1 MFSAKTIRRFV
12 AATVLVVF
20 ACFAPSLFAHAAFP
34 SESPLLETVEAFD
47 QTKLS
52 SNAFTQ
58 TDDTRVIANHLD
70 IPATF
75 VLAATSGDYELWY
88 EPGNYSIRVKNTAT
102 GYLYGSSFA
111 AAGVDI
117 PYFNRT
123 FELRVNSAVGVE
135 YYQYDETSGVYLIKE
150 EFILESNLTTTAHRD
165 VPGGF
170 ETDIVFGLSGIAL
183 TLRVTL
189 ADGELQIEVPHE
201 SIVDTEALPLRSVRV
216 YPYFGATYSDS
227 NPGYILVPDGSGA
240 LIRYRPIDAVTDVY
254 QWNYYMSDIG
264 VRSPVQG
271 EADLTLPVFGMI
283 LGIRQN
289 GFLGIIESGAEHA
302 TLVVN
307 PAKSNLRYYMAY
319 PQFVYSSLYAAPTS
333 QAAAESNSG
342 RQVVQTERIPF
353 DLKVVYRFLSGD
365 QADYV
370 GMARSYRDRLLEE
383 GGLVEQT
390 GEADQ
395 LSTMIEFIGGE
406 TTRGF
411 LFDTIVTATSY
422 AAALRMVDELA
433 PSLDVIHAVYKGVLA
448 GGFSGAGP
456 RTRQLLSRLG
466 SLQDLRLL
474 QDRLEE
480 RGGSLSLYMDP
491 LLAFGANGYNPYSD
505 QAQRINSRLLSGSGL
520 IQNTAWMS
528 VIPAMRLLEGNAE
541 HFAALGFSNLALGSV
556 GHTLYS
562 DYKNGEISRF
572 EAAAL
577 FAATLR
583 ELDGSLSLY
592 RPNAYLFDS
601 VSRYLSAPL
610 VNSRF
615 VIYTDTVPFLPIALS
630 GTMDVYG
637 GYLNF
642 AADRAGTLLTLMDF
656 GVYPAY
662 VLTEESAYVLQD
674 TELGM
679 LYSSSFATWKD
690 AVLDD
695 HETLSD
701 VLGPVAASSI
711 VGRTVLEK
719 GFVRIDYANG
729 LSVYVNYTS
738 TPLND
743 GATEVPARS
752 GKTVPT
758 HG

>member
-1 MFSAKTIRRFV
+1 VFSAKTIRRLTAFV
-12 AATVLVVF
+12 LLAIF
-20 ACFAPSLFAHAAFP
+20 ACFAPSLFALGVVP
-34 SESPLLETVEAFD
+34 NETPLLETVEAFD

-58 TDDTRVIANHLD
+58 TDDLRVIANHLD
-70 IPATF
+70 IPSTF
-75 VLAATSGDYELWY
+75 VLAATSGDYELWV
-88 EPGNYSIRVKNTAT
+88 EPGNYSIRVRNIAT
-102 GYLYGSSFA
+102 GYIYGSSFA

-123 FELRVNSAVGVE
+123 FELRVNSAVGIE

-150 EFILESNLTTTAHRD
+150 EYILESNLTTTTYRD
-165 VPGGF
+165 VENGF
-170 ETDIVFGLSGIAL
+170 EADIVFGLSSVAL

-189 ADGELQIEVPHE
+189 ADGELVIEVPNE
-201 SIVDTEALPLRSVRV
+201 SISDTADYPLRSVRV
-216 YPYFGATYSDS
+216 YPYFGATYADS
-227 NPGYILVPDGSGA
+227 NPGYILVPDGAGA

-264 VRSPVQG
+264 IRAPVQG

-289 GFLGIIESGAEHA
+289 GFVGIIENGAEHA

-319 PQFVYSSLYAAPTS
+319 PQFVYRSLYAAPTS
-333 QAAAESNSG
+333 QAAAQSNSG
-342 RQVVQTERIPF
+342 RQVVQTDRIPF
-353 DLKVVYRFLSGD
+353 DLKVAYRFLSGD

-370 GMARSYRDRLLEE
+370 GMARSYRDHLIDEGVLSPKTEE
-383 GGLVEQT
+383 AGS
-390 GEADQ
+390 

-411 LFDTIVTATSY
+411 LFDTIVTATTY
-422 AAALRMVDELA
+422 AAAIDMVDELA

-466 SLQDLRLL
+466 TLGELKTLKE
-474 QDRLEE
+474 RLEAS
-480 RGGSLSLYMDP
+480 GGSLSLYADP
-491 LLAFGANGYNPYSD
+491 LLAFGGRGYNPYSD
-505 QAQRINSRLLSGSGL
+505 QAQRINSRLLSGFGL
-520 IQNTAWMS
+520 LQDTAWMS
-528 VIPAMRLLEGNAE
+528 VIPAMDLLQGNAA
-541 HFAALGFSNLALGSV
+541 HFADLGFANLALGSI

-572 EAAAL
+572 EAAAV
-577 FAATLR
+577 FRETLR
-583 ELDGSLSLY
+583 DLDGELSLY
-592 RPNAYLFDS
+592 RPNAYLFEA
-601 VSRYLSAPL
+601 VSRYFSAPL

-615 VIYTDTVPFLPIALS
+615 VIYTDTVPFLQIALS

-642 AADRAGTLLTLMDF
+642 AADRAGTLLGLMDF

-662 VLTEESAYVLQD
+662 VLTEASAYVLQD

-679 LYSSSFATWKD
+679 LYSSSYATWKD
-690 AVLDD
+690 AIVSD
-695 HETLSD
+695 HELLSA
-701 VLGPVAASSI
+701 VLGPVAGSHV

-729 LSVYVNYTS
+729 FAVYVNYTS
-738 TPLND
+738 VPLSD

-752 GKTVPT
+752 GRSVPT

>member
-1 MFSAKTIRRFV
+1 VSSAKSIRRLTASILLF
-12 AATVLVVF
+12 VF
-20 ACFAPSLFAHAAFP
+20 ACFAPSLFTHAQVP
-34 SESPLLETVEAFD
+34 DETPLLETVDAFD

-58 TDDTRVIANHLD
+58 TDDTRLIANHLD

-88 EPGNYSIRVKNTAT
+88 EPGNYSIRVRNTAT
-102 GYLYGSSFA
+102 GYIYGSSFA

-135 YYQYDETSGVYLIKE
+135 YYQYDATSGVYLIKE
-150 EFILESNLTTTAHRD
+150 EYILESNLTTTAHRD

-189 ADGELQIEVPHE
+189 VDGSLRIEVPHE
-201 SIVDTEALPLRSVRV
+201 SMTDNETYPLRSIRV

-289 GFLGIIESGAEHA
+289 GFVGIIESGAEHA

-319 PQFVYSSLYAAPTS
+319 PQFVYRSLYAAPTS
-333 QAAAESNSG
+333 QAAAQSNSG
-342 RQVVQTERIPF
+342 RQVVQTNAVPF
-353 DLKVVYRFLSGD
+353 DLKVTYRFLQGD
-365 QADYV
+365 AADYV
-370 GMARSYRDRLLEE
+370 GMARSYRDHLLDE
-383 GGLVEQT
+383 GVLREQSDA
-390 GEADQ
+390 ADP

-411 LFDTIVTATSY
+411 LFDTVVTATTY
-422 AAALRMVDELA
+422 AAALKMVDELA

-448 GGFSGAGP
+448 GGFSSAGP

-466 SLQDLRLL
+466 NLGELKEL
-474 QDRLEE
+474 QDRLKE

-491 LLAFGANGYNPYSD
+491 LLAFSGRGYNPYSD
-505 QAQRINSRLLSGSGL
+505 QAQRINSRLLFGSGL
-520 IQNTAWMS
+520 LQNTAWMS
-528 VIPAMRLLEGNAE
+528 VIPAMRLLSDNAG
-541 HFAALGFSNLALGSV
+541 HFTAMGFEDLALGSI

-562 DYKNGEISRF
+562 DYKNGEVSRF

-577 FAATLR
+577 FATALR

-615 VIYTDTVPFLPIALS
+615 VIYTDTVPFLQIALS

-642 AADRAGTLLTLMDF
+642 AADRAGTLLTLMDY

-662 VLTEESAYVLQD
+662 VLTEASAYVLQD

-690 AVLDD
+690 AILDD
-695 HETLSD
+695 HETLSI

-711 VGRTVLEK
+711 VARTVLQK
-719 GFVRIDYANG
+719 GFVRIDYANDF
-729 LSVYVNYTS
+729 SVYVNYTS
-738 TPLND
+738 ASLSD
-743 GATEVPARS
+743 GATVVPARS
-752 GKTVPT
+752 GRTVPT